1 MHPLDGI
8 AKRCTDLLKVYDK
21 EYNITSDT
29 FGNAVVQLI
38 LCML

>member
-1 MHPLDGI
+1 MQCAPS

-21 EYNITSDT
+21 EYNIMIHLEMV
-29 FGNAVVQLI
+29 VVQLI

>member
-21 EYNITSDT
+21 EYNLLVIHLEMV
-29 FGNAVVQLI
+29 VVQLM